1 MNKIYKVVWSKAAEA
16 YVVTSELAKSCT
28 KSPSGKGLRRSVT
41 AALLAAIA
49 VAPVSFGVYAADDTH
64 YVSVNSDNQTAD
76 SNYDNQGAQAKN
88 SIAIGPSVK
97 TTGEDNIII
106 GSGEI
111 VSEDKKDGT
120 SFDGTRVLVVGH
132 GNYFQPTSEW
142 DDNTKGKS
150 ISYRDVAIIGHS
162 NKLLQGNK
170 ADAGKGHP
178 THQLVHGW
186 ENTLNGSYTGAIGYE
201 NEIKNNSRPGFTSH
215 HMAFAI
221 GSANTIDATG
231 YYMGDKNRINTLP
244 DYTEPSHPDET
255 FGADLYVI
263 GRHNIVGSNKDKD
276 SYVNKG
282 RIIGSEN
289 VVYCND
295 VNVFGKSNKAYGSS
309 ALVVGTVNRVGV
321 DEEGNLITTDEGGEL
336 TSPVAVGVDNV
347 VTAPYGVAVGAEAR
361 AEGYRATAVGSL
373 AVAPNERSTAMG
385 SENRATGYSSVAVG
399 TYNNS
404 YDFDTETRKSY
415 DSGMY
420 SSAIG
425 VMNISTAEAS
435 SAIGAKNTASGK
447 QSSSFGYRNT
457 AAGMNSSAVGY
468 YNKAQGDKTSALG
481 YFNQVT
487 GKQSSAVGMTNYLT
501 AADSTAIGNYNN
513 SYNMVTGD
521 WERQTAG
528 TESAAIGI
536 KNHSAGNYSS
546 ALGSQNKSGGTA
558 SSAVGYR
565 NITDADLAAALGY
578 ANQATAQYSSAV
590 GARNVASGYQ
600 SSAVGNQNQAEGEN
614 SSSLGYLNIAT
625 GKQSSA
631 LGFRNYATAV
641 NSAAIGI
648 YNNKYNVVE
657 KKWEDQTAGDYS
669 VAIGAKNH
677 SAGGYSSALGY
688 ENMSGGTAS
697 SAVGYRNITDAD
709 QAAALGY
716 ANQATAQYS
725 FATGVLNQAS
735 GQYSSSVGA
744 WNQAEGTKSQ
754 ALGFRN
760 FVSGYGAVALGSENN
775 LNFVKQYQALG
786 FVQTGELS
794 SALGISNT
802 TAGRV
807 SMGVGNS
814 NYAFGTKSVGV
825 GLNNYSTGYETLAMG
840 HYAVA
845 GSEDLNKIDQVKY
858 AAAIGNRAK
867 STITDAVAIGS
878 FSNTTR
884 DKGDYGYNPVL
895 GKAVTDTDITDD
907 ANIGTYRTELENARA
922 AWQTSMEKAE
932 ELLHKIHTQQY
943 ADDAEYQQW
952 SAEYDRLNADADAKM
967 AAYDAAQKKV
977 SDLVGAWQ
985 GQMAALSVGDE
996 ATGRTRQ
1003 ITGVAAGSADTDAV
1017 NVAQLKVLGGKVTAN
1032 ADDIATLKEGWTL
1045 QDAKTGKK
1053 VVKAKDTVK
1062 VTGDEYITATVDN
1075 DGLTLGMDE
1084 TKLNSQI
1091 NNQIDNS
1098 KTVQAKMTSWVLKA
1112 ATTDKDPAAKGQ
1124 TIDNTNNVATFGV
1137 EKEDQGLTVA
1147 RDGATIKYGIDGSK
1161 IDLAGNTSITNLN
1174 NKIEKSKIHYF
1185 SVKSDDSAN
1194 PDGTNWKNDGATGE
1208 NAIAIGKDAKAERES
1223 SVVIG
1228 LKASSGDAAN
1238 DGVAVGS
1245 SASVTGFGGVAIG
1258 RESSAEGQETVA
1270 IGTGAKGV
1278 LNRTIAIGGY
1288 ANADGFG
1295 AVAIGRD
1302 SSSKERGVALGNSSF
1317 SHAYSVGVGEKA
1329 IAEAPYSVA
1338 VGDLTGS
1345 YAMGAVTLGN
1355 KTRAFGDSSV
1365 AIGNQARVSGKP
1377 LTEAEYNALP
1387 EADQKLYRLYEA
1399 VYYNYDDPSKP
1410 IVDRKYFKVI
1420 DAQDWR
1426 AEKHYNSIAIGTT
1439 SFVEAKEAI
1448 GIGAATRIHG
1458 DRGVALG
1465 YAAVSEENG
1474 TALGAGAQAKANAG
1488 VALGEGAVADTAA
1501 EVAGYDPKT
1510 GKASTETTPTWKSV
1524 KGAVSVGNAN
1534 ATRQI
1539 TNLAAGLA
1547 DTDAVNVAQ
1556 LKALNTKVDQG
1567 AIHYYSVTSDKKAA
1581 GSNYDNDGA
1590 KADDSMV
1597 IGIGSTSEVIN
1608 STVIGN
1614 NNTLKNTLKVGQ
1626 RDRDGVMR
1634 NNSIV
1639 AGENIEV
1646 DGTRNAVFATDYKE
1660 GEHKLTKVAG
1670 KHNTVIGVGNL
1681 VGYTAKAD
1689 PNNRNEFIYEKTDVA
1704 SSHANV
1710 VVGMTNTVKGSSVVV
1725 GMNSEIKAGAQLATS
1740 VGHANTIQGSD
1751 EYGLALGNK
1760 LLVEGYGAIAVG
1772 TESKATADDATAIG
1786 TEAVAEQAG
1795 SIAFGHAAEAKNE
1808 YSIAFGLFA
1817 KAKAR
1822 SGVAIGSSSLA
1833 DREKG
1838 SIGYLAGENTSEVW
1852 KATKGA
1858 ISVGNKEKKYTR
1870 QITGVA
1876 AGSEDTDA
1884 VNVAQLKAVESKIT
1898 QTGEEAQ
1905 KHTSVAAGTNISVVQ
1920 DGLNAEGGKNYKV
1933 SLAKDIDLG
1942 ADGSIKAGNT
1952 TINNDGLTIKGG
1964 PSVTTGGINA
1974 GDKKITNVA
1983 AGSADTDAVNV
1994 SQLKK
1999 VQEIAAAKTT
2009 IEAGDNIKVEKGSV
2023 KGSYKISAT
2032 DTTLQKGDKALSL
2045 DGTNLNLSVKDTAG
2059 NEVTGSVDL
2068 KDLKSA
2074 VNTDTTYTLK
2084 GEENDNNTT
2093 TISLTDSNGK
2103 KQQVTVA
2110 TKDTRNTIADS
2121 DTVTVEAKAQEDGSN
2136 EYTLNVK
2143 TDGKVAKG
2151 DKGIVTGGTVYN
2163 ETRIEKDGNYI
2174 KAENTASQNLTVL
2187 DKQVNVNATNIAN
2200 LSNSVHDMGN
2210 RVDRVGAGAAA
2221 LAALH
2226 PLDFDPDDKWD
2237 FAAGY
2242 GNYSGANAVAIGA
2255 YYRPNEDTMFSVGGS
2270 FGGGENMVNA
2280 GVSVKLGQG
2289 NHVSTSRVA
2298 MAKDMLDMQQR
2309 MAEMEAQMA
2318 KLQGFIGAL
2327 TGADAQAAMFPDVPE
2342 NHWAY
2347 EYVDGLREQGII
2359 EGYPDGNFAGDRSM
2373 TRYEIAAMLYR
2384 ALSKGVSL
2392 DARAVKEFAPELAR
2406 IRVDVVTKDKEGQPV
2421 IERVRV
2427 NEEQQAK

>member
-170 ADAGKGHP
+170 ADAGKGYP

-186 ENTLNGSYTGAIGYE
+186 KNTLNGSYTGAIGYE
-201 NEIKNNSRPGFTSH
+201 NEIKNNSREGYTSH

-231 YYMGDKNRINTLP
+231 YYMGDKNRINTLA
-244 DYTEPSHPDET
+244 DYTEPIHHDEAY
-255 FGADLYVI
+255 GADLYVI
-263 GRHNIVGSNKDKD
+263 GRHNIVGSNKDKE

-289 VVYCND
+289 VVYSND
-295 VNVFGKSNKAYGSS
+295 VNVFGKFNKAYGSS

-321 DEEGNLITTDEGGEL
+321 DKEGNLITTDEGGEL
-336 TSPVAVGVDNV
+336 TSPVAVGVNNV

-373 AVAPNERSTAMG
+373 AVAPNDHSTAMG

-399 TYNNS
+399 AYNNS
-404 YDFDTETRKSY
+404 YDFAANERKSY

-420 SSAIG
+420 SNAIG

-487 GKQSSAVGMTNYLT
+487 GKQSSAVGMQNYLT
-501 AADSTAIGNYNN
+501 VAGSTAIGNYNN
-513 SYNMVTGD
+513 TWNVPEKK
-521 WERQTAG
+521 WEYQTAG
-528 TESAAIGI
+528 AESAAIGI

-578 ANQATAQYSSAV
+578 ANQATAGYGSAI
-590 GARNVASGYQ
+590 GTRNVASGYQ
-600 SSAVGNQNQAEGEN
+600 SSAVGNQNQAEGRN
-614 SSSLGYLNIAT
+614 S
-625 GKQSSA
+625 Q
-631 LGFRNYATAV
+631 
-641 NSAAIGI
+641 
-648 YNNKYNVVE
+648 
-657 KKWEDQTAGDYS
+657 
-669 VAIGAKNH
+669 
-677 SAGGYSSALGY
+677 
-688 ENMSGGTAS
+688 
-697 SAVGYRNITDAD
+697 AVGY
-709 QAAALGY
+709 
-716 ANQATAQYS
+716 
-725 FATGVLNQAS
+725 
-735 GQYSSSVGA
+735 
-744 WNQAEGTKSQ
+744 
-754 ALGFRN
+754 RN

-807 SMGVGNS
+807 SMGIGNS
-814 NYAFGTKSVGV
+814 NYALGTKSVGV

-840 HYAVA
+840 HYAIA

-884 DKGDYGYNPVL
+884 DKGDYGYDPVL

-922 AWQTSMEKAE
+922 EWQTSMEKAE
-932 ELLHKIHTQQY
+932 DLLHKIHTQKY
-943 ADDAEYQQW
+943 ANEAEHEQW
-952 SAEYDRLNADADAKM
+952 KAEYDRLNADANAKM

-1017 NVAQLKVLGGKVTAN
+1017 NVAQLKVLGGKVTTN

-1045 QDAKTGKK
+1045 ADAKTGKK

-1062 VTGDEYITATVDN
+1062 VTGDEYITATVND
-1075 DGLTLGMDE
+1075 DGLKLGMNE
-1084 TKLNSQI
+1084 TKLNTQI

-1124 TIDNTNNVATFGV
+1124 TIDNDNKVVTFGV

-1185 SVKSDDSAN
+1185 SVNADDSKKPA
-1194 PDGTNWKNDGATGE
+1194 DTNWNNDGATGDK
-1208 NAIAIGKDAKAERES
+1208 AIAIGQKAGATGTS
-1223 SVVIG
+1223 DIAIG
-1228 LKASSGDAAN
+1228 TEAQA
-1238 DGVAVGS
+1238 
-1245 SASVTGFGGVAIG
+1245 TGGWGVAIG
-1258 RESSAEGQETVA
+1258 QAAKAKASTAVAMAYGAEAQGANSLAIGILSKAKTNDSTAYGREAKALGEVALAVGMQAKAEGDHSAVFGAEAVADSTAWNGTA
-1270 IGTGAKGV
+1270 IGRGAYIGKQAADGTTPDTGVSNNYYTPVDDDTVVEAGKETKNSTAV
-1278 LNRTIAIGGY
+1278 
-1288 ANADGFG
+1288 GFG
-1295 AVAIGRD
+1295 A
-1302 SSSKERGVALGNSSF
+1302 KSF
-1317 SHAYSVGVGEKA
+1317 
-1329 IAEAPYSVA
+1329 
-1338 VGDLTGS
+1338 
-1345 YAMGAVTLGN
+1345 
-1355 KTRAFGDSSV
+1355 
-1365 AIGNQARVSGKP
+1365 
-1377 LTEAEYNALP
+1377 
-1387 EADQKLYRLYEA
+1387 
-1399 VYYNYDDPSKP
+1399 
-1410 IVDRKYFKVI
+1410 
-1420 DAQDWR
+1420 
-1426 AEKHYNSIAIGTT
+1426 
-1439 SFVEAKEAI
+1439 
-1448 GIGAATRIHG
+1448 
-1458 DRGVALG
+1458 G
-1465 YAAVSEENG
+1465 YQN
-1474 TALGAGAQAKANAG
+1474 TALGAGAEAFDTNTVAVGVMSKAIGHYANALG
-1488 VALGEGAVADTAA
+1488 KQARAEGTNSTAIGHFARALGESSMALGDYAITSTLDGTGKVNQSVALGSHARVAADNSLAL
-1501 EVAGYDPKT
+1501 GYNSLASIADDVKT
-1510 GKASTETTPTWKSV
+1510 EAYLSKEAFKKENGV
-1524 KGAVSVGNAN
+1524 VSVGNKAYTLGDETIAQN
-1534 ATRQI
+1534 YRRI
-1539 TNLAAGLA
+1539 TNVAGGA
-1547 DTDAVNVAQ
+1547 DANDAVNVAQ
-1556 LKALNTKVDQG
+1556 LKVVNDKADKNATDITNLTKTVNANGKATKVMVDGQEDRTDGNLKIKKTDTDGQLTYDLSLNDEIYLGKAGEDGKDGKDGKIGLTGKDGTSAEIRIGQGKPGVDGKDGETTTRIIYKDKGGKDHEVATLDDGLKFKGDNDTVVTRKLNEQLNITGGITDAKELSDNNIGVVGTQDGGMAVKLSKKLKGLTSAEFKDGDNITNITAGDVTVTKKEGNETKTLSIWELNKTVNNITAGTTDVSSWKLQANGKDERIIKKNSVVNFTNGTATEVTVHENNITVDLNKATKEKIDKIDNIDGRVTTIENNIKNIDQKIEG
-1567 AIHYYSVTSDKKAA
+1567 AKITVEGDTTTGVKAEEVKDKNDKVKGYKVSLDKQVKVGNVAIDGKDSKGEITGLTNTTVDATDFATKGRAATEEQLKAA
-1581 GSNYDNDGA
+1581 MG
-1590 KADDSMV
+1590 
-1597 IGIGSTSEVIN
+1597 
-1608 STVIGN
+1608 
-1614 NNTLKNTLKVGQ
+1614 KVQAQG
-1626 RDRDGVMR
+1626 R
-1634 NNSIV
+1634 
-1639 AGENIEV
+1639 
-1646 DGTRNAVFATDYKE
+1646 T
-1660 GEHKLTKVAG
+1660 
-1670 KHNTVIGVGNL
+1670 
-1681 VGYTAKAD
+1681 
-1689 PNNRNEFIYEKTDVA
+1689 
-1704 SSHANV
+1704 
-1710 VVGMTNTVKGSSVVV
+1710 TVKGSGNITVTP
-1725 GMNSEIKAGAQLATS
+1725 GTTGAA
-1740 VGHANTIQGSD
+1740 
-1751 EYGLALGNK
+1751 EYTVGLA
-1760 LLVEGYGAIAVG
+1760 
-1772 TESKATADDATAIG
+1772 D
-1786 TEAVAEQAG
+1786 
-1795 SIAFGHAAEAKNE
+1795 
-1808 YSIAFGLFA
+1808 
-1817 KAKAR
+1817 
-1822 SGVAIGSSSLA
+1822 
-1833 DREKG
+1833 
-1838 SIGYLAGENTSEVW
+1838 
-1852 KATKGA
+1852 
-1858 ISVGNKEKKYTR
+1858 
-1870 QITGVA
+1870 
-1876 AGSEDTDA
+1876 
-1884 VNVAQLKAVESKIT
+1884 
-1898 QTGEEAQ
+1898 
-1905 KHTSVAAGTNISVVQ
+1905 NISVDSVTA
-1920 DGLNAEGGKNYKV
+1920 NEYKV
-1933 SLAKDIDLG
+1933 GDKTYINKD
-1942 ADGSIKAGNT
+1942 
-1952 TINNDGLTIKGG
+1952 
-1964 PSVTTGGINA
+1964 GINA
-1974 GDKKITNVA
+1974 NGNKITNVA
-1983 AGSADTDAVNV
+1983 DGKVSADSKDAVNG
-1994 SQLKK
+1994 SQLFGVEQK
-1999 VQEIAAAKTT
+1999 VNQ
-2009 IEAGDNIKVEKGSV
+2009 NISILGGKVSE
-2023 KGSYKISAT
+2023 
-2032 DTTLQKGDKALSL
+2032 L
-2045 DGTNLNLSVKDTAG
+2045 DGR
-2059 NEVTGSVDL
+2059 
-2068 KDLKSA
+2068 
-2074 VNTDTTYTLK
+2074 VN
-2084 GEENDNNTT
+2084 
-2093 TISLTDSNGK
+2093 
-2103 KQQVTVA
+2103 
-2110 TKDTRNTIADS
+2110 
-2121 DTVTVEAKAQEDGSN
+2121 
-2136 EYTLNVK
+2136 
-2143 TDGKVAKG
+2143 
-2151 DKGIVTGGTVYN
+2151 
-2163 ETRIEKDGNYI
+2163 
-2174 KAENTASQNLTVL
+2174 
-2187 DKQVNVNATNIAN
+2187 
-2200 LSNSVHDMGN
+2200 
-2210 RVDRVGAGAAA
+2210 RVGAGAAA